1 MAKYYGLDILS
12 SDVQDCGWSGTRYV
26 VVSKASSPK
35 NHDAERGTSVCE
47 CKTSLAIGL
56 PIDGRLNS
64 VLSILTANGIEI
76 DNVISRPSPREQK
89 SNSPRAFN
97 RMFFLDV
104 IGSTSEPLCK
114 LAVHRLQETAGFL
127 RVLGS
132 YPRDIR
138 V

>member
-1 MAKYYGLDILS
+1 MAKYFGLDILS
-12 SDVQDCGWSGTRYV
+12 SDVQDYGWSAIRYV
-26 VVSKASSPK
+26 VVSKAPSPG
-35 NHDAERGTSVCE
+35 NDTTARVASVCE

-56 PIDGRLNS
+56 PTDGRLNS

-76 DNVISRPSPREQK
+76 DNVVSRPSPREQK
-89 SNSPRAFN
+89 GNSPRAFS

-114 LAVHRLQETAGFL
+114 LAVHRLQQTAGFL

-138 V
+138 I